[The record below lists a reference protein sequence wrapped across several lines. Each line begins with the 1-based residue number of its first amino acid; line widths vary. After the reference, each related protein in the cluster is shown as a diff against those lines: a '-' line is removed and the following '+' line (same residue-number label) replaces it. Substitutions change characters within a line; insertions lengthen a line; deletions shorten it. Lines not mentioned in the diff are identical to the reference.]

1 MKRKYVYIVFKLN
14 QKYYQN
20 INQDLKKFGF
30 KYITAHIPVIRVL
43 SKTIKKQD
51 IYEDIPMLFIYGFL
65 RLPVEFA
72 FDRYVLED
80 IRRTIPGINS
90 FLKTVQ
96 FLHSKKLKKR
106 IDNADIFDDYTIA
119 NTVPRKD
126 VKRLMKMAKNNEI
139 YDLDSVTRI
148 IKGDYLILRGY
159 PFDGLEAIIQEID
172 IENKKVLVQIL
183 AGEGVIN
190 TKVDFQNIIYSVYR
204 NFDEEKNNSIPVDK
218 LIYYDESRK
227 SEDE

>member
-20 INQDLKKFGF
+20 INQDLKRFGF
-30 KYITAHIPVIRVL
+30 KYITAHIPVISVL

-51 IYEDIPMLFIYGFL
+51 IYENIPMLFIYGFL

-72 FDRYVLED
+72 FDRYILED
-80 IRRTIPGINS
+80 IRRTIPGINA

-172 IENKKVLVQIL
+172 IENKKVQVQIL
-183 AGEGVIN
+183 AGEGIIN

-204 NFDEEKNNSIPVDK
+204 NFDEERNNSIPVDK

>member
-14 QKYYQN
+14 QKFYQN
-20 INQDLKKFGF
+20 INHDLKRFGF
-30 KYITAHIPVIRVL
+30 KYITAHIPVINVL
-43 SKTIKKQD
+43 SKTIKTQD
-51 IYEDIPMLFIYGFL
+51 VYESIPMLFIYGFL
-65 RLPVEFA
+65 RIPVEFA

-80 IRRTIPGINS
+80 IRRTIPGINA

-96 FLHSKKLKKR
+96 FLHNKKQKKR
-106 IDNADIFDDYTIA
+106 IDNSDIFDDYTIA
-119 NTVPRKD
+119 NTVPRKE

-139 YDLDSVTRI
+139 FNLDDVTRI

-159 PFDGLEAIIQEID
+159 PFDGLEAIIQDID
-172 IENKKVLVQIL
+172 IENQKVKVSIL

-204 NFDEEKNNSIPVDK
+204 SFDENKTDLMPVDK
-218 LIYYDESRK
+218 LMYYDENER